1 MAGDSGK
8 KPADRS
14 SPKVNG
20 TKSIGAKR
28 LARLKVDVQGL
39 GVLVVALVIGAVVSV
54 AALSIAVVDLL
65 SLEIAPASIHPFD
78 LGAWTTYYST
88 EIPAIQL
95 ILVAAF
101 GMLGVAVAAVT
112 IEIGATIL
120 LTMNPK
126 RHRLA
131 AYRRVRTNKS
141 ELVGPVDVTVIIPAH
156 NEESILASILA
167 SLREQT
173 RKPNRVIVV
182 ADNCTDR
189 TAEVAIES
197 GAEVFHT
204 TNNAHKKAGALN
216 QVLRWLLPEM
226 GPSNAVLIMDADT
239 ILTERFIEVAAQRLN
254 DDQELAAV
262 GGLFTGE
269 EGLGYIGLLQ
279 RNEFARYATQIRAR
293 RGRVFVLTGTATMF
307 RADALL
313 DVSAARGIYIP
324 GEPGAVYDT
333 AALTEDN
340 ELTLALKSLGASMN
354 SPQECIV
361 VTEIMPTWKALWQQR
376 QRWQRGALEN
386 LSAYGI
392 TTGTVRYWG
401 QQFGIGYGVV
411 ALNSAILLMIIT
423 AFAVEAWV
431 WFPFW
436 MTVTSVF
443 ILERVI
449 GAWRNGWKGRLL
461 AALLIPEITYDIY
474 LQAVF
479 IKSLWD
485 IARNRTAQWIYV
497 ERTNQP

>member
-8 KPADRS
+8 LPADKPSGESKRAA
-14 SPKVNG
+14 
-20 TKSIGAKR
+20 SIGAKR

-39 GVLVVALVIGAVVSV
+39 GVLVVALVLGAVVSV
-54 AALSIAVVDLL
+54 AAFSIALVDIL
-65 SLEIAPASIHPFD
+65 SLEIAPASIHPVD
-78 LGAWTTYYST
+78 VGAWTTFYST
-88 EIPAIQL
+88 EIPAVQL
-95 ILVAAF
+95 IIIAVL
-101 GMLGVAVAAVT
+101 GMLGVGVAAVT

-131 AYRRVRTNKS
+131 KYRQVRTHRR
-141 ELVGPVDVTVIIPAH
+141 EAVGPVDVTVVIPAH
-156 NEESILASILA
+156 NEEVILPAILA
-167 SLREQT
+167 SLKEQSRT
-173 RKPNRVIVV
+173 PDRVIVV

-189 TAEVAIES
+189 TGEVAIEA
-197 GAEVFHT
+197 GAEVFRT
-204 TNNAHKKAGALN
+204 TGNTHKKAGALN
-216 QVLRWLLPEM
+216 QVLRWLLPDM
-226 GPSNAVLIMDADT
+226 GPSNAILIMDADT
-239 ILTERFIEVAAQRLN
+239 ILTERFIEAATSRL
-254 DDQELAAV
+254 DEDQELAAV

-269 EGLGYIGLLQ
+269 EGAGLLGQLQ

-354 SPQECIV
+354 SPEECVV

-411 ALNSAILLMIIT
+411 ALNSAIALMVIT
-423 AFAVEAWV
+423 ALAVEAWV

-436 MTVTSVF
+436 MTVTAAFVV
-443 ILERVI
+443 ERVI
-449 GAWRNGWKGRLL
+449 GAWRNGWRGRLL
-461 AALLIPEITYDIY
+461 AALLIPEIMYDLY

>member
-1 MAGDSGK
+1 MAADSSKRPSDQSTGAG
-8 KPADRS
+8 PTSRS
-14 SPKVNG
+14 SG
-20 TKSIGAKR
+20 TKR

-39 GVLVVALVIGAVVSV
+39 GFLVVALVLGAVVSV
-54 AALSIAVVDLL
+54 AALSIAIVDIL
-65 SLEIAPASIHPFD
+65 SLEIAPASIHPVD
-78 LGAWTTYYST
+78 LGWWKTYYST
-88 EIPAIQL
+88 EVPAIQL
-95 ILVAAF
+95 IVIAAL
-101 GMLGVAVAAVT
+101 GMIGVAVAAVT

-120 LTMNPK
+120 LTMDPK

-131 AYRRVRTNKS
+131 AYRRVRS
-141 ELVGPVDVTVIIPAH
+141 EKVEAIGPVDVTVIIPAH
-156 NEESILASILA
+156 NEEVMLPTTLA
-167 SLREQT
+167 SLKMQSRV
-173 RKPNRVIVV
+173 PNRVIVV

-189 TAEVAIES
+189 TAEVAVEA
-197 GAEVFHT
+197 GAEVFRT
-204 TNNAHKKAGALN
+204 SGNTHKKAGALN
-216 QVLRWLLPEM
+216 QVLRWMLPEL

-239 ILTERFIEVAAQRLN
+239 VLTDRFIEAAASRL
-254 DDQELAAV
+254 DEDQELAAV
-262 GGLFTGE
+262 GGVFTGE
-269 EGLGYIGLLQ
+269 EGRGLIGLLQ
-279 RNEFARYATQIRAR
+279 RNEYARYATQIRAR

-340 ELTLALKSLGASMN
+340 ELTLALKSLGATMN
-354 SPQECIV
+354 SPEECVV

-411 ALNSAILLMIIT
+411 ALNSAIALMVIT
-423 AFAVEAWV
+423 ALSVEAWV

-436 MTVTSVF
+436 MAITSAF
-443 ILERVI
+443 IVERVI
-449 GAWRNGWKGRLL
+449 GAWRNGWRGRLL
-461 AALLIPEITYDIY
+461 AALLIPEILYDIY
-474 LQAVF
+474 LQAIF

-497 ERTNQP
+497 ERTSKL